1 MSESMSTKSKASQ
14 PSAPLIVQKFGGTS
28 VGTPERIR
36 SVAKRI
42 SEARANARGLV
53 VVVSAMGH
61 TTDELIELAEK
72 VSQDPPGR
80 EMDMLLST
88 GERISIAL
96 LSMAL
101 ADLGVPA
108 ISFTGSQSGIIT
120 DGSHRR
126 ARIRRIL
133 GDRLRASLDSGKV
146 VIVAGFQGVSE
157 QKEITTL
164 GRGGSDTTAV
174 ALAAALQADICE
186 IYTDVDGVFSA
197 DPRKVAGA
205 RHLRTVSHD
214 VMVELATRGAGVL
227 HPRSVEVAKKF
238 NVRLVVRNSL
248 RALDDPDER
257 APGTEIV
264 TVTPVEKESEKMEEF
279 QVTGVTSDAAKFLV
293 QVVLERPGALG
304 AVWDCAAQ
312 AGLPVS
318 APLFSYPLV
327 HFFAERESM
336 QEWKK
341 ILEKL
346 VFDGFLRKYVFEDD
360 QIPVSVVGDRFS
372 QDGKALSRIVEV
384 LAQCGTSVT
393 IGSGSALA
401 VTVAISKSK
410 ADDAVRE
417 LHRQFLGT

>member
-1 MSESMSTKSKASQ
+1 
-14 PSAPLIVQKFGGTS
+14 
-28 VGTPERIR
+28 
-36 SVAKRI
+36 
-42 SEARANARGLV
+42 
-53 VVVSAMGH
+53 MGH
-61 TTDELIELAEK
+61 TTDELIDLAEK
-72 VSQDPPGR
+72 VSQNPPGR

-133 GDRLRASLDSGKV
+133 GDRLRKSLDEGKV

-174 ALAAALQADICE
+174 ALAAALQADRCE

-197 DPRKVAGA
+197 DPRKVPGA
-205 RHLRTVSHD
+205 HHLRSINHD
-214 VMVELATRGAGVL
+214 LMVELATRGAGVL

-238 NVRLVVRNSL
+238 QVKLVVRNSL
-248 RALDDPDER
+248 REPDDLAGR
-257 APGTEIV
+257 AAGTEIV
-264 TVTPVEKESEKMEEF
+264 DRTQQDAKGGKCMEEF

-293 QVVLERPGALG
+293 QAEMERPGALG

-312 AGLPVS
+312 AGLSVVAPVV
-318 APLFSYPLV
+318 AFPNTY
-327 HFFAERESM
+327 FFAERDSLL
-336 QEWKK
+336 EWKK
-341 ILEKL
+341 LLGRL
-346 VFDGFLRKYVFEDD
+346 VSDGFLRKFQFEEDLL
-360 QIPVSVVGDRFS
+360 PVSVVGDRFS
-372 QDGKALSRIVEV
+372 QDGMALSKIVEV

-393 IGSGSALA
+393 IGAGSALA
-401 VTVAISKSK
+401 LTVAVRKSQV
-410 ADDAVRE
+410 DDAVRE
-417 LHRQFLGT
+417 LHRHFLGA